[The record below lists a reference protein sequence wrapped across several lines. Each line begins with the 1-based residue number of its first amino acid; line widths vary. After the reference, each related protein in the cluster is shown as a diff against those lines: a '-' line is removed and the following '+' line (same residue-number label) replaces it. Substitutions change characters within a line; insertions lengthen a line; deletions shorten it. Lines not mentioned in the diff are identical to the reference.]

1 MPEKLKFFDIK
12 AKKAFETD
20 EYEVVIKEQ
29 PKRGRK
35 IRVAIAKSPYTGI
48 RVARL
53 LGPVKE

>member
-12 AKKAFETD
+12 AKKAFETSD
-20 EYEVVIKEQ
+20 YEVVVKEQ

-35 IRVAIAKSPYTGI
+35 VKIAITKSPYTGI
-48 RVARL
+48 RVARI